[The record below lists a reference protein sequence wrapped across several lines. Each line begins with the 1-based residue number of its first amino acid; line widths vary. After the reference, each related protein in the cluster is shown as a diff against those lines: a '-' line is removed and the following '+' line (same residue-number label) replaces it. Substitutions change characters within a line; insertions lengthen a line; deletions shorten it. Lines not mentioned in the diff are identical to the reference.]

1 MMNTI
6 CIFNLLTFLLINI
19 AQAQT
24 ASSEVK
30 ELNIEDFCKGSS
42 INLNGKIYTIKD
54 DGFCNAIKDLKEE
67 NQTPDANLV
76 NDINYT
82 FKNLDPTNMVVKN
95 KCKMANTFL
104 C

>member
-42 INLNGKIYTIKD
+42 IN
-54 DGFCNAIKDLKEE
+54 F
-67 NQTPDANLV
+67 NQR
-76 NDINYT
+76 
-82 FKNLDPTNMVVKN
+82 
-95 KCKMANTFL
+95 
-104 C
+104 